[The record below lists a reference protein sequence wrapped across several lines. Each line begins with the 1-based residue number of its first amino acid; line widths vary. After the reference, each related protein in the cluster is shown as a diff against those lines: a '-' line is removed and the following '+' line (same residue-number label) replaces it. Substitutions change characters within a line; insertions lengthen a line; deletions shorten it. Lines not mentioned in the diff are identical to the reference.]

1 MLLKKLYIGGK
12 FHDGA
17 TTTDVVNPATLEVVG
32 KIAAAG
38 VNEAELALLAAQKA
52 FPSWS
57 KTSIQER
64 VEWMHRLR
72 DVVIANEIHLRD
84 CLHLEMGKPWAST
97 QEDYQMLVDS
107 LNYYADAML
116 NLKAE
121 ELKDSLN
128 TFKHE
133 LRREPAGV
141 VVAFLAWNF
150 PLLNVAYKLAPAIAA
165 GCPIIIKPSVKTPL
179 SAYAV
184 GELCQQIGLPDGV
197 VNIISGP
204 DHQVGDALSAS
215 TIPAVVTLIGST
227 NVGKHVIKTGATSIK
242 RYSME
247 LGGNAPAV
255 VCADADLDLAADI
268 ICGVKFANAG
278 QICVAPNRVLVDKQ
292 IEEAFIEKVLA
303 RTNKVKVGFDK
314 NADID
319 MGPLMDKS
327 SWQRIDSIVKNA
339 IDSGATLL
347 AGGHK
352 PDNGFP
358 GYFYSPTVLKNVSQA
373 MPICCDEIFGPVIA
387 IASFENNDQALQI
400 ANDTDAGL
408 SAFVFSENSQTL
420 DWFATEL
427 RFAEVHLNSIRY
439 SINLPHFGIKQSGV
453 GVDCS
458 LLALDDYLVY
468 KRVSRAIK

>member
-57 KTSIQER
+57 KTSIPER
-64 VEWMHRLR
+64 VEWMYRLR

-84 CLHLEMGKPWAST
+84 CLHLEMGKPWSST

-107 LNYYADAML
+107 LNFYADAML
-116 NLKAE
+116 NLKVE
-121 ELKDSLN
+121 ELKDRLN

-133 LRREPAGV
+133 LRREPTGV

-204 DHQVGDALSAS
+204 DHQVGDALSSS
-215 TIPAVVTLIGST
+215 TIPALITLIGST

-247 LGGNAPAV
+247 LGGNAPAI

-278 QICVAPNRVLVDKQ
+278 QICVAPNRVLVDKRV
-292 IEEAFIEKVLA
+292 EKDFIEKVLT
-303 RTNKVKVGFDK
+303 RTKAVKVGFDK
-314 NADID
+314 SANID
-319 MGPLMDKS
+319 MGPLMDKG
-327 SWQRIDSIVKNA
+327 SWLRIDELVKEAVAN
-339 IDSGATLL
+339 GATLL
-347 AGGHK
+347 AGGDK
-352 PDNGFP
+352 PENGFP
-358 GYFYSPTVLKNVSQA
+358 GYFFNPTVIKDVNQS
-373 MPICCDEIFGPVIA
+373 MRICSDEIFGPVIA
-387 IASFENNDQALQI
+387 IASFETHEQALAD

-408 SAFVFSENSQTL
+408 SAFVFSDDDAVL
-420 DWFATEL
+420 AWFANEL
-427 RFAEVHLNSIRY
+427 RFAEIQLNGIRY